1 MMKTPI
7 TDIWLAV
14 NTLTKEYV
22 FIEYGQ
28 KYDQK
33 MYNLIL
39 PVSANEVYD
48 LILRSTEEQID
59 R

>member
-22 FIEYGQ
+22 FIEYG
-28 KYDQK
+28 KRYDQK

-59 R
+59 

>member
-28 KYDQK
+28 RYDQK

-39 PVSANEVYD
+39 PVSAEEVRD
-48 LILRSTEEQID
+48 LILKNSEEQID
-59 R
+59 

>member
-14 NTLTKEYV
+14 NTSTKEYV

-28 KYDQK
+28 RYDQK

-59 R
+59 

>member
-1 MMKTPI
+1 MKTPI
-7 TDIWLAV
+7 TDIWLAA

-28 KYDQK
+28 RYDQK

-59 R
+59 